1 MQQNGG
7 PFIVRVHLLG
17 SMPQI
22 ITPPSLLVAK
32 DWQDYQLLDVG
43 DGMKCERWGEYT
55 LVRPDP
61 QIIWPRRGGSAWS
74 GWDAYYHRS
83 EKGGGRWE
91 YRRALPESWKIRYRN
106 LTFKISPT
114 SFKHTGLFPE
124 QAVNWDWC
132 GDRIKAARARGR
144 EVSVLNLF
152 GYTGGASVAA
162 AAAGAQVCH
171 VDAAKGMVDW
181 CGDNAEASG
190 LPRNSVRYIVDDCL
204 KFVRRE
210 VKRGRRYD
218 ALIMD
223 PPSYGRG
230 ANGELWK
237 LETHLWDLLEECR
250 QVLSDQPLFLL
261 VNAYTT
267 GLSPTVLANMLAEL
281 LHDQTG
287 VVTTGE
293 VGLPVKADGKVLP
306 CGIYGRWEGEELS
319 AKC

>member
-1 MQQNGG
+1 
-7 PFIVRVHLLG
+7 
-17 SMPQI
+17 MPN
-22 ITPPSLLVAK
+22 TSPATSLLLAT
-32 DWQDYQLLDVG
+32 DWQDYALLDAG
-43 DGMKCERWGEYT
+43 DGMKCERWGDYT

-61 QIIWPRRGGSAWS
+61 QIIWPRRNGMVWS
-74 GWDAYYHRS
+74 DWDAFYHRS

-91 YRRALPESWKIRYRN
+91 IRRRMPEAWTIRYKKLAFRI
-106 LTFKISPT
+106 KPT

-132 GDRIKAARARGR
+132 GAKIAAARAVGR

-152 GYTGGASVAA
+152 GYTGAASVAA

-181 CGDNAEASG
+181 CGDNAETSG
-190 LPRNSVRYIVDDCL
+190 LRRESIRYIVDDCL

-230 ANGELWK
+230 AGGELWK
-237 LETHLWDLLEECR
+237 LETHLWDLLRECR
-250 QVLSDQPLFLL
+250 AVLAEQPLFFL

-267 GLSPTVLANMLAEL
+267 GLSSTVLANLLNEL
-281 LHDQTG
+281 LPNDG
-287 VVTTGE
+287 AVTTGE
-293 VGLPVKADGKVLP
+293 VGLPIQADGKVLP
-306 CGIYGRWEGEELS
+306 CGIYGRWE
-319 AKC
+319 AQR